1 MADNAITLR
10 DCRPWWSA
18 VKRARSRR
26 GPSCDRP
33 CLSGVLFAW
42 GVAVYGGCLVRAG
55 KLAIEDLEAL
65 RVPLTGYCYR
75 LLGSSADTDDAV
87 QETLIR
93 ASSRLDQYDPGR
105 GRLSTWVHAI
115 ATNICIDMLRSAK
128 RRVLVVSLDEAVPGE
143 DLGTPLPADRWLEPM
158 PDARLI
164 AAQDPAEVVLERE
177 SVRLAFLVA
186 LQCLAPRQR
195 AVLVLRDVLAFTA
208 RETAQILGITV
219 ASVNSALQRA
229 RASVTAQR
237 PDPFDIADPGDAEQ
251 RDLLRRYVT
260 AFEAHDI
267 AGLKAILRKDAV
279 TSMPPFRWRL
289 TGAEAIA
296 EAMGASDSC
305 AGARLVPCRMNGA
318 RGFGQYR
325 PGDDNVLRPFALVAV
340 QILDGRIAQIVTF
353 LGTQH
358 RFHEF
363 GLPDSLHGRGIA
375 AR

>member
-1 MADNAITLR
+1 MHSVTGLACRGVTLR
-10 DCRPWWSA
+10 
-18 VKRARSRR
+18 
-26 GPSCDRP
+26 
-33 CLSGVLFAW
+33 
-42 GVAVYGGCLVRAG
+42 GVAVDGGGLMRAD
-55 KLAIEDLEAL
+55 KPAIEELEAL

-75 LLGSSADTDDAV
+75 LLGSSVDTDDAV

-105 GRLSTWVHAI
+105 GRLSTWVHGI
-115 ATNICIDMLRSAK
+115 ATNVCIDMLRSAK
-128 RRVLVVSLDEAVPGE
+128 RRALVVNLAEAVVPRE
-143 DLGTPLPADRWLEPM
+143 DLGTPLPPDWWLEPM
-158 PDARLI
+158 PDTRLV

-208 RETAQILGITV
+208 RETAQILDTTV

-229 RASVTAQR
+229 RASLAARQ
-237 PDPFDIADPGDAEQ
+237 PDPFDIVDSEGAGQ

-267 AGLKAILRKDAV
+267 AALKAILCEDAV
-279 TSMPPFRWRL
+279 ASMPPFGWRL
-289 TGAEAIA
+289 TGAGAIA
-296 EAMGASDSC
+296 AVMGASESC

-318 RGFGQYR
+318 QGFGQYR

-340 QILDGRIAQIVTF
+340 QIRGGQIAQVVTF
-353 LGTQH
+353 LGTHH
-358 RFHEF
+358 RFGEF
-363 GLPDSLHGRGIA
+363 GLPDILQERDLA

>member
-1 MADNAITLR
+1 
-10 DCRPWWSA
+10 
-18 VKRARSRR
+18 
-26 GPSCDRP
+26 
-33 CLSGVLFAW
+33 
-42 GVAVYGGCLVRAG
+42 
-55 KLAIEDLEAL
+55 LAIEGLEAL

-93 ASSRLDQYDPGR
+93 ASSRLDQFDPSR

-115 ATNICIDMLRSAK
+115 ATNVCIDMLRSAK
-128 RRVLVVSLDEAVPGE
+128 RRVLMVNLEETVIPGE
-143 DLGTPLPADRWLEPM
+143 DLGTPLPPDRWLDPM
-158 PDARLI
+158 PDGRLI
-164 AAQDPAEVVLERE
+164 AAQDPAAVVLERE

-208 RETAQILGITV
+208 QETAEILGSTV

-229 RASVTAQR
+229 RASLAARR
-237 PDPFDIADPGDAEQ
+237 PDPLDIADSEDAGQ

-267 AGLKAILRKDAV
+267 AGLTAILRADAV
-279 TSMPPFRWRL
+279 TSMPPFPWRL

-305 AGARLVPCRMNGA
+305 AGARLVPCAMNGA
-318 RGFGQYR
+318 LGFGQYR
-325 PGDDNVLRPFALVAV
+325 RGDDNVLRPFALVAV
-340 QILDGRIAQIVTF
+340 QIRDGQIAQIVTF

-363 GLPDSLHGRGIA
+363 GLPDILQEREIA

>member
-1 MADNAITLR
+1 M
-10 DCRPWWSA
+10 
-18 VKRARSRR
+18 
-26 GPSCDRP
+26 
-33 CLSGVLFAW
+33 LSGRTRGW
-42 GVAVYGGCLVRAG
+42 GVAVYGGGVVRSDE
-55 KLAIEDLEAL
+55 LAIEELEAL

-93 ASSRLDQYDPGR
+93 ASSRLDQYDPSR
-105 GRLSTWVHAI
+105 GRLSTWVHGI
-115 ATNICIDMLRSAK
+115 ATNVCIDMLRSAK
-128 RRVLVVSLDEAVPGE
+128 RRVLVVNLDEAVVPGE
-143 DLGTPLPADRWLEPM
+143 DLGTPLPPDRWLEPM

-164 AAQDPAEVVLERE
+164 AAQDPAEVMLERE

-208 RETAQILGITV
+208 QETAQILDITV
-219 ASVNSALQRA
+219 ASANSALQRA
-229 RASVTAQR
+229 RASLTAQR
-237 PDPFDIADPGDAEQ
+237 PGPFDIADPEDVEH
-251 RDLLRRYVT
+251 RDLLRRYIA

-267 AGLKAILRKDAV
+267 AGLKAILREDAV
-279 TSMPPFRWRL
+279 TTMPPFPWRL

-318 RGFGQYR
+318 QGFGQYR

-340 QILDGRIAQIVTF
+340 QIRDGRLAQIVTF

-363 GLPDSLHGRGIA
+363 GLPDSLQEREIA

>member
-1 MADNAITLR
+1 
-10 DCRPWWSA
+10 
-18 VKRARSRR
+18 
-26 GPSCDRP
+26 
-33 CLSGVLFAW
+33 
-42 GVAVYGGCLVRAG
+42 VAVYVGGLVLADRV
-55 KLAIEDLEAL
+55 AIEELEAL
-65 RVPLTGYCYR
+65 RVPLTGFCYR

-93 ASSRLDQYDPGR
+93 ASSRLDQYDPSR

-115 ATNICIDMLRSAK
+115 ATNVCIDMLRSST
-128 RRVLVVSLDEAVPGE
+128 RRVLMVSLDESVAPGE
-143 DLGTPLPADRWLEPM
+143 DLGPTLPADRWLEAM

-164 AAQDPAEVVLERE
+164 AAKDPAEVVLERE

-208 RETAQILGITV
+208 RETAQILDTTV

-229 RASVTAQR
+229 RASLTAQR
-237 PDPFDIADPGDAEQ
+237 PDSFDFTDYGDAGH

-267 AGLKAILRKDAV
+267 AGLTAILRADAV
-279 TSMPPFRWRL
+279 ASMPPFGWRL
-289 TGAEAIA
+289 TGAGSIA
-296 EAMGASDSC
+296 AAMGASESC

-318 RGFGQYR
+318 VGFGQYR

-340 QILDGRIAQIVTF
+340 QIRDGQIAQIVTF

-358 RFHEF
+358 RFGEF
-363 GLPDSLHGRGIA
+363 GLPDTLQERELA